1 MLSKFNIEDEVMTT
15 KDLRNDGTFPGYDR
29 GAVIVGKGEKG
40 VIVDQGYFLQNI
52 LIYTVYFEKG
62 FIVGCMER
70 EIELA
75 G

>member
-1 MLSKFNIEDEVMTT
+1 MPIKFKLEEKVMTT

-29 GAVIVGKGEKG
+29 GEILVGKGEKG
-40 VIVDQGYFLQNI
+40 VVVDHGYFLQDI

-62 FIVGCMER
+62 FVVGCMER

-75 G
+75 